1 MLHLLYSMASN
12 LQVFV
17 ILGLIE
23 RGVVW
28 CLSVCGSELPYM
40 DPLSRQQ
47 SAFARLVHAPRAP
60 AAVSPQQPATCCG
73 TCHISSQMGDQSH
86 TSAVQVTGRSCS
98 RRCRSSIARRLASC
112 QIVLKQP
119 HRVKQHSMPCSHV
132 PAGDA
137 SSHPEA
143 CERIFALTATASRST
158 CVLPAP
164 ALYCSARQDIG
175 ESGGTLPRK

>member
-1 MLHLLYSMASN
+1 MGVGTERNPTRGKATVTTHITAPLSTCITIVHRKHLFSWKPGIPCRDSN
-12 LQVFV
+12 LHA
-17 ILGLIE
+17 
-23 RGVVW
+23 
-28 CLSVCGSELPYM
+28 CA
-40 DPLSRQQ
+40 D
-47 SAFARLVHAPRAP
+47 VHAPRAP

-143 CERIFALTATASRST
+143 CERIFGRIDSYRQQIDICLAGSSA
-158 CVLPAP
+158 VLQR
-164 ALYCSARQDIG
+164 SARH
-175 ESGGTLPRK
+175 R